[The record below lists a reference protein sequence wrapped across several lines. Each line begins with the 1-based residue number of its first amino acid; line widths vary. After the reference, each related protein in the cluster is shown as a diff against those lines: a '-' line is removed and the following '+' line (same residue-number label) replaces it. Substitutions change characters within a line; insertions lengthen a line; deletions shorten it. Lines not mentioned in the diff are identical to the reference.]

1 MKKLFCLLIPI
12 LGLLSCSNE
21 LQETLHMAIA
31 MSNES
36 ISFPTTEKTKIE
48 TDISNYITKI
58 KLGNTSTFSKASNN
72 YSLTPYIYKGDTIM
86 YIANYTSGW
95 ELYSADQR
103 TPLIMASSE
112 TGSFDMND
120 NTMAPAFKSYLN
132 SVAEELYQIKQ
143 MDTTEGE
150 TYGLW
155 KTVSIQNDEV
165 DQQMIEV
172 APRAAGTQP
181 GSGYWVLLSTTTPV
195 TSTNTSNRLTSTRW
209 GQGYPWNVY
218 VPYAPENM
226 SQHSAAGCM
235 AVAAAQYLYYLHY
248 KNNKPA
254 NTVTS
259 AAYQSSNNTYNY
271 SGSSSSIWN
280 QMAKTSNS
288 TGTNYAAILIGY
300 AGKSINTN
308 YHLNESEASFGNI
321 ISFIN
326 REGNYNYKQNAIDY
340 SYTTNELIAGRAVL
354 TYAQSYNEETKTYDG
369 HAFIIDRY
377 RQTTTSST
385 STFGWVGTDNLGQ
398 DTNDRDGNGNI
409 IGYSFFYDKENK
421 TVSYSYMMNWGW
433 NGSSWD
439 NTYCTASSGSDWNV
453 GYHFNTNRLIAK

>member
-1 MKKLFCLLIPI
+1 MKKLLCLLIPI

-21 LQETLHMAIA
+21 LEKTQDMAIA

-36 ISFPTTEKTKIE
+36 ISLPSTEKTKTE

-58 KLGNTSTFSKASNN
+58 KLGNTSAFSRTSNN
-72 YSLTPYIYKGDTIM
+72 YSLTPYIYEGDTIM
-86 YIANYTSGW
+86 YIANYASGW

-112 TGSFDMND
+112 TGSFDIND

-209 GQGYPWNVY
+209 GQGSPWNAF
-218 VPYAPENM
+218 VPFVQE
-226 SQHSAAGCM
+226 STTQHSLAGCA
-235 AVAAAQYLYYLHY
+235 AVATAQYLYCLHY

-254 NTVTS
+254 NTVTTATYLS
-259 AAYQSSNNTYNY
+259 ANNRYNY
-271 SGSSSSIWN
+271 TGSSSAVWD
-280 QMAKTSNS
+280 QMAKTSS
-288 TGTNYAAILIGY
+288 ASGTNQTAIFIGY
-300 AGKSINTN
+300 VGQKITTEYGNTVNAGSGANINN
-308 YHLNESEASFGNI
+308 VIN
-321 ISFIN
+321 FIN
-326 REGNYNYKQNAIDY
+326 SEGNYNYQLSSMN
-340 SYTTNELIAGRAVL
+340 YTYIINELKAGRAV
-354 TYAQSYNEETKTYDG
+354 YARSDAAGQDAG
-369 HAFIIDRY
+369 HQFIIDRY
-377 RQTTTSST
+377 RATTTSST
-385 STFGWVGTDNLGQ
+385 STFGWVGTDNYGQ
-398 DTNDRDGNGNI
+398 DTNEYDENGNI
-409 IGYSFFYDKENK
+409 VGYSFFYDKEN
-421 TVSYSYMMNWGW
+421 TSVSYTITMNWGW
-433 NGSSWD
+433 DGSSND
-439 NTYCTASSGSDWNV
+439 NMFFTATDNSDWNV
-453 GYHFNTNRLIAK
+453 DIYHFNTNRQFLK

>member
-58 KLGNTSTFSKASNN
+58 KPGNTSTFSKASNN
-72 YSLTPYIYKGDTIM
+72 YSLPPYIYKGDTIM

-218 VPYAPENM
+218 VPFVQGSAT
-226 SQHSAAGCM
+226 QHCVAGC
-235 AVAAAQYLYYLHY
+235 APVATAQYLYYLHY

-259 AAYQSSNNTYNY
+259 ATYQASSNTYNY
-271 SGSSSSIWN
+271 AGSSSSIWD
-280 QMAKTSNS
+280 QMAKTSSN
-288 TGTNYAAILIGY
+288 TGTNHAATLIGY
-300 AGKSINTN
+300 VGKSISTK
-308 YHLNESEASFGNI
+308 YGSSSSDAF
-321 ISFIN
+321 ISDVIKFIN
-326 REGNYNYKQNAIDY
+326 NVGNYNYKLNAMDY
-340 SYTTNELIAGRAVL
+340 SYVTKELIAGRAV
-354 TYAQSYNEETKTYDG
+354 YARSDDSNSDG
-369 HAFIIDRY
+369 GHQFIIDRY
-377 RQTTTSST
+377 RATTTSST
-385 STFGWVGTDNLGQ
+385 STFGWVGTDNYGQ
-398 DTNDRDGNGNI
+398 DTNEYDENGNV
-409 IGYSFFYDKENK
+409 IGHSFFYDRENR
-421 TVSYSYMMNWGW
+421 TVSYAYSMNWGW
-433 NGSSWD
+433 SGSNYD
-439 NTYCTASSGSDWNV
+439 NTYFTASDNSDWHV
-453 GYHFNTNRLIAK
+453 DYHFNTNRQFLK

>member
-58 KLGNTSTFSKASNN
+58 KPGNTSTFSKASNN

-218 VPYAPENM
+218 VPFVQGSAT
-226 SQHSAAGCM
+226 QHCVAGC
-235 AVAAAQYLYYLHY
+235 APVATAQYLYYLHLEY
-248 KNNKPA
+248 IKK
-254 NTVTS
+254 
-259 AAYQSSNNTYNY
+259 
-271 SGSSSSIWN
+271 
-280 QMAKTSNS
+280 
-288 TGTNYAAILIGY
+288 
-300 AGKSINTN
+300 
-308 YHLNESEASFGNI
+308 
-321 ISFIN
+321 
-326 REGNYNYKQNAIDY
+326 R
-340 SYTTNELIAGRAVL
+340 
-354 TYAQSYNEETKTYDG
+354 
-369 HAFIIDRY
+369 
-377 RQTTTSST
+377 
-385 STFGWVGTDNLGQ
+385 
-398 DTNDRDGNGNI
+398 
-409 IGYSFFYDKENK
+409 
-421 TVSYSYMMNWGW
+421 
-433 NGSSWD
+433 
-439 NTYCTASSGSDWNV
+439 
-453 GYHFNTNRLIAK
+453 